1 MVDPIS
7 EPTKSPEEI
16 KKSETKHEAQQALE
30 RLKNVQEDR
39 FKAEKSI
46 LEQDGLLALSGLKR
60 EDFRAIISVSKT
72 SGGELVVR
80 TAERVPRSATAI
92 RNNNY
97 LRSWADSN
105 DRGMQV
111 YLFIIPGIEG
121 RPDKTRA

>member
-1 MVDPIS
+1 MSDPIS
-7 EPTKSPEEI
+7 EPTTNPEEI
-16 KKSETKHEAQQALE
+16 KQAKE
-30 RLKNVQEDR
+30 KCIQ
-39 FKAEKSI
+39 AEKQIVEENS
-46 LEQDGLLALSGLKR
+46 LLALSGLKR